1 VGPSEPEVTL
11 DQGFDATTLPD
22 LRNAVLAGA
31 VAAGLPDD
39 RAAEV
44 TLAVHKLAANAVRH
58 GGGAGRA
65 RMRVV
70 AGQLHCQVSD
80 AGPGSPT
87 AMCAAAVVLMRGR
100 GLSSAGMAG
109 GWCGTSPIGLTSPPT
124 RPVPASLWYSPM
136 RDFPG
141 HAAGA
146 WDGSRRTGAPAGS
159 GGGRQ

>member
-1 VGPSEPEVTL
+1 MIRYEWCYPDPAAVGTWIIGPCAGVGLSEPEVTL

-31 VAAGLPDD
+31 VAAALPDD

-44 TLAVHKLAANAVRH
+44 TLAVHKLAANAVRQ

-70 AGQLHCQVSD
+70 AGQLQCQVSY

-100 GLSSAGMAG
+100 GLSARA
-109 GWCGTSPIGLTSPPT
+109 W
-124 RPVPASLWYSPM
+124 PV
-136 RDFPG
+136 
-141 HAAGA
+141 AGA
-146 WDGSRRTGAPAGS
+146 ERRRS
-159 GGGRQ
+159 G

>member
-1 VGPSEPEVTL
+1 
-11 DQGFDATTLPD
+11 LPD

-70 AGQLHCQVSD
+70 AGQLQCQVSD

-87 AMCAAAVVLMRGR
+87 AMCAAAVVLMRGG
-100 GLSSAGMAG
+100 GLSARA
-109 GWCGTSPIGLTSPPT
+109 W
-124 RPVPASLWYSPM
+124 PV
-136 RDFPG
+136 
-141 HAAGA
+141 AGA
-146 WDGSRRTGAPAGS
+146 ERRRS
-159 GGGRQ
+159 G